1 MKAKFKIMMQRS
13 SKFKLR

>member
-13 SKFKLR
+13 FKFKLR